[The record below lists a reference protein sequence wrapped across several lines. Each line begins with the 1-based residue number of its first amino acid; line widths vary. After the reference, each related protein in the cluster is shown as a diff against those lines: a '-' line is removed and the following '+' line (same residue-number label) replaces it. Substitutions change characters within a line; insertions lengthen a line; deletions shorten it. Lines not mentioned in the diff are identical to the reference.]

1 MTANVNQNEIKQ
13 LSQQIKAKVDEINL
27 QKQKIEAFEEE
38 KSVLQKE
45 MSEL

>member
-27 QKQKIEAFEEE
+27 QKHKIESFEEE